1 MKNRL
6 LLVTVASLSLLQGCA
21 GVFVAG
27 AATTASIANDRRTV
41 GSVIDDQ
48 NIELKAANTIASR
61 KDMDKA
67 SRISAV
73 SVNGKVLLVGQTPYG
88 QFSRDAEQLVSKID
102 GVRHVYNELRIRK
115 PVGFS
120 VQSQDSWIT
129 SKIKSEMLTT
139 KGIDSTHFKVVTENS
154 EVFLMGLVTRDEAEK
169 AVNLARH
176 VSGVKKV
183 IKVFEYIQNGGK
195 SSTTQTSSSTS
206 LPANSNDST
215 AGGDVQLGS
224 AADEVIQY

>member
-1 MKNRL
+1 
-6 LLVTVASLSLLQGCA
+6 
-21 GVFVAG
+21 
-27 AATTASIANDRRTV
+27 
-41 GSVIDDQ
+41 
-48 NIELKAANTIASR
+48 
-61 KDMDKA
+61 
-67 SRISAV
+67 
-73 SVNGKVLLVGQTPYG
+73 
-88 QFSRDAEQLVSKID
+88 
-102 GVRHVYNELRIRK
+102 
-115 PVGFS
+115 
-120 VQSQDSWIT
+120 
-129 SKIKSEMLTT
+129 MLTT